1 MTDICNFTVNELT
14 YKYTLRMS
22 VDILVNTL
30 QVSSDSGNV
39 CLDIHQ
45 GYSQS
50 MLCHFNHLSR
60 SFYDCWVCHQEH
72 VQTREVKVVQSSLNK

>member
-1 MTDICNFTVNELT
+1 MHIMDNGMTDICNFTVNGLT

-45 GYSQS
+45 G
-50 MLCHFNHLSR
+50 
-60 SFYDCWVCHQEH
+60 
-72 VQTREVKVVQSSLNK
+72 